1 MVTKESNGA
10 PSKSDVVREYLSS
23 HATAPVKEIATA
35 LSEQGV
41 DVSIALINKIKYS
54 DRKSPGHRK
63 HSGRRRARAGLVRA
77 AEAKGTSKAQAIR
90 DALTH
95 LGRRSR
101 PRDVIAH
108 LKEGGVIVSPAQVSA
123 VRKVFRQQGGL
134 KRSVAASTAKAN
146 GDGGISIE
154 HLIAAK
160 RLADQVGLEAA
171 KKALEFLV
179 KLSP

>member
-1 MVTKESNGA
+1 MATKESNGTL
-10 PSKSDVVREYLSS
+10 SKSDAVREYLSS
-23 HATAPVKEIATA
+23 HATTPVKEVAAA
-35 LSEQGV
+35 LSKQGV
-41 DVSIALINKIKYS
+41 EVSIALINKIKYS
-54 DRKSPGHRK
+54 DRKSPHRRK
-63 HSGRRRARAGLVRA
+63 RGGRRGPVRAGD
-77 AEAKGTSKAQAIR
+77 AKGTSKAQAIR

-108 LKEGGVIVSPAQVSA
+108 LKEEGVIVSPAQVSA
-123 VRKVFRQQGGL
+123 VRKVFRKHGGL
-134 KRSVAASTAKAN
+134 KRSVAASTVRSN

>member
-1 MVTKESNGA
+1 MVTKESNGTL
-10 PSKSDVVREYLSS
+10 SKSDVVRAYLSS
-23 HATAPVKEIATA
+23 HATAPVKEVAAA

-41 DVSIALINKIKYS
+41 EVSIALINKIKYS
-54 DRKSPGHRK
+54 DRKSPHRRK
-63 HSGRRRARAGLVRA
+63 RGVRRGLVRA
-77 AEAKGTSKAQAIR
+77 GDVKGTSKAQAIR

-108 LKEGGVIVSPAQVSA
+108 LKEAGVIVSPAQVSA
-123 VRKVFRQQGGL
+123 VRKVFRKHGGL
-134 KRSVAASTAKAN
+134 KRSVAASAVRSN
-146 GDGGISIE
+146 GNGGIAIE

>member
-1 MVTKESNGA
+1 MAAKESIGTV
-10 PSKSDVVREYLSS
+10 SKSDAVREYLSS

-41 DVSIALINKIKYS
+41 EVSVALINKIKYS
-54 DRKSPGHRK
+54 DRKTSHRRK
-63 HSGRRRARAGLVRA
+63 RGGRRAMASAAGS
-77 AEAKGTSKAQAIR
+77 KGTSKAQAIR

-108 LKEGGVIVSPAQVSA
+108 LKAGGVVVSPAQVSA
-123 VRKVFRQQGGL
+123 VRKVFRKHGGF
-134 KRSVAASTAKAN
+134 KRSAGGSAARTN
-146 GDGGISIE
+146 GDGGIAIE

-171 KKALEFLV
+171 RRALEFLV
-179 KLSP
+179 KLKP